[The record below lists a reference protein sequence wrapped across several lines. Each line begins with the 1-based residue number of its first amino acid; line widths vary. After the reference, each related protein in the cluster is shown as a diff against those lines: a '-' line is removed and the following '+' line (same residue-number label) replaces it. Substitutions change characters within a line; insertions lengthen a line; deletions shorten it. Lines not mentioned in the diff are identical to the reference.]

1 MDLLSNGYGVIME
14 SVDNRGWAGLR
25 ENILHS
31 LSYPSVV
38 IADLAEDNGGT

>member
-25 ENILHS
+25 ENTP
-31 LSYPSVV
+31 LSFLSTVV